1 MDGIKENIE
10 MRPLG
15 RAWLR
20 PIRLKNMKSTKK
32 IIVGLGIIVGSLS
45 SLAFVDNYF
54 EISKNLEIFTS
65 TYKELNSNYVDDV
78 DAAKLMRT
86 GIEAMV
92 ESLDPY
98 TNYISESEI
107 EDYRFM
113 TTGQYGGVG
122 ASIFQRDKNIY
133 IRETYEGFA
142 AQKAGLL
149 PGDMLMEIDGKALYG
164 KNNNEVSKFLKGQA
178 GTELNILVKREGI
191 EKPFKVSLKREDIQI
206 NNVPYYGMVTNEIGI
221 IQLKGFTQNAGREVK
236 QALTELKK
244 NANLKAVILDLRGN
258 PGGLLHEA
266 VDISNIFVNK
276 GELAVDTRGKNKDAN
291 KKYFTIND
299 PIDAN
304 IPLAVLTSST
314 SASASEIVSGVV
326 QDLDRG
332 VVVGQR
338 TFGKGL
344 VQTTRPLS
352 YNAQLKIT
360 TAKYYIPSGR
370 CIQALDYSNRNEDGS
385 VGKIP
390 DSLIKE
396 FKTKAGRKVYDGG
409 GVAPDIAVEVAT
421 NSIVTQTLL
430 SKNIIFDY
438 ANLYFAKN
446 PNKPLITNFSLTKAD
461 YEDFINYVKSKD
473 FDYQTKSEKM
483 LEDYKEA
490 AIKEK
495 YYDAI
500 KTDFESLRA
509 KLLHDKNAD
518 LIKFEPEIK
527 EILEEEIASRYYYQ
541 KGRIQ
546 QSLRNDTDVKKAVE
560 VLTNKT
566 LYTNIL
572 KGKDLSNKN

>member
-1 MDGIKENIE
+1 M
-10 MRPLG
+10 MRSKK
-15 RAWLR
+15 LR
-20 PIRLKNMKSTKK
+20 ISILALVSAAA
-32 IIVGLGIIVGSLS
+32 

-54 EISKNLEIFTS
+54 EISKNIEIFTT
-65 TYKELNSNYVDDV
+65 TYKEINSNYVDDV

-98 TNYISESEI
+98 TNFISESEV

-122 ASIFQRDKNIY
+122 ATIFQRDKNIVV
-133 IRETYEGFA
+133 RETYEGYP
-142 AQKAGLL
+142 AQKAGIQ
-149 PGDMLMEIDGKALYG
+149 PGDILVEIDGKSMYG
-164 KNNNEVSKFLKGQA
+164 KNNNEVSKFLKGSA
-178 GTELNILVKREGI
+178 GTELIVLVKREGI
-191 EKPFKVSLKREDIQI
+191 EKPFKVVLKREEIQI
-206 NNVPYYGMVTNEIGI
+206 DNVPYYGMIDEHTGI
-221 IQLKGFTQNAGREVK
+221 IQLKGFTQNAGKEVK
-236 QALTELKK
+236 KALTELKK
-244 NANLKAVILDLRGN
+244 NPNLTSVILDLRGN

-266 VDISNIFVNK
+266 VDIANIFVNK
-276 GELAVDTRGKNKDAN
+276 GELAVDTRGKNKDSN
-291 KKYFTIND
+291 KKYLTIND

-304 IPLAVLTSST
+304 IPLAILTNSS

-332 VVVGQR
+332 VIVGQR

-344 VQTTRPLS
+344 VQTTRPLT

-370 CIQALDYSNRNEDGS
+370 CIQALDYSNRNADGS
-385 VGKIP
+385 VGKVP

-409 GVAPDIAVEVAT
+409 GVAPDFKTELPTYSVI
-421 NSIVTQTLL
+421 TQNLV

-438 ANLYFAKN
+438 VNQYVNAQK
-446 PNKPLITNFSLTKAD
+446 NKPSIANFSLSDAEYNAFVT
-461 YEDFINYVKSKD
+461 YVKSKD
-473 FDYQTKSEKM
+473 FDYQTKSEKL

-490 AIKEK
+490 ALREK

-500 KTDFESLRA
+500 KADLDDLKS

-518 LIKFEPEIK
+518 LIKFKPEIK
-527 EILEEEIASRYYYQ
+527 ELLEEEIIARYYFQ

-546 QSLRNDTDVKKAVE
+546 QSLKNDVDVKKAIE
-560 VLTNKT
+560 VLNDKQ
-566 LYTNIL
+566 LYTNTL
-572 KGKDLSNKN
+572 KSKDLSKN